1 MIVIEF
7 FISAKS
13 LASWST
19 FIAYISMIY
28 SSFFELTKK
37 RASFFSLITPCPIKV
52 KKFNEYLLSFAFL
65 SKNVYLNTGTLPIL
79 NVDLGQTRFY
89 EGRNNSNSQVVK
101 TLGFLTPTQ
110 INSGNFVITGTNAT
124 GNTITLNTTSGLY
137 VGQVVIISGT
147 VFGGLTV
154 GTYTIAG
161 IVGSTITLNA
171 SPTLTTASGL
181 MSLSLQNVNI
191 LQSCTTSNPPVFF
204 DRITTNRITVNIVDE
219 NGTAWVDSNGQDI
232 SSYVLILNFRCI

>member
-1 MIVIEF
+1 MKKDFNLIL
-7 FISAKS
+7 KS
-13 LASWST
+13 VNGTGTLNNSKTYLFDSNLLEET
-19 FIAYISMIY
+19 
-28 SSFFELTKK
+28 
-37 RASFFSLITPCPIKV
+37 TP
-52 KKFNEYLLSFAFL
+52 YLLTFAFL

-110 INSGNFVITGTNAT
+110 INSGNFVITATNVT

-137 VGQVVIISGT
+137 VNQVVSISGT

-154 GTYTIAG
+154 GTYTIAT

-181 MSLSLQNVNI
+181 MALSIQNVNI
-191 LQSCTTSNPPVFF
+191 LTATQSSNPPVYL
-204 DRITTNRITVNIVDE
+204 DRLTTNNSITVNIVDE
-219 NGTAWVDSNGQDI
+219 NGNAWVDANGQDI
-232 SSYVLILNFRCI
+232 SSYVLILYFNYL